1 MYFISNNDDYI
12 VAASKDFLEKSGS
25 RDLCAIA
32 SALKDGLFTL
42 ENETKS
48 FLANNFEDYEYEHT
62 TLYSSF
68 GNLTLYTIRK
78 KEEKIEVSPQDDE
91 SISYLKQLK
100 EGLITKSDNEFSI
113 PTIETLQKKET
124 QSKETNEE
132 TIETKESLPPIS
144 LEEKEEE
151 EKSIVSQE
159 QEENKTEVK
168 SDETSFETIKLFNNT
183 LSEESEEENAPKDR
197 IKLFD
202 YDTGTNKIETPSLE
216 QEITPE
222 VAEKEEKNQEV
233 QTLKII
239 QEDEEQN
246 KDIKEA
252 EPEYIEEAIE
262 VKPLDETQ
270 LKLEEELEKPVQEK
284 IIEIPTTSGEGIE
297 ELVTEEKNKKGLSKL
312 KEKLFPWGSKSKKKI
327 ELEESEILKTA
338 SDLQE
343 EEKESNESIK
353 EATKEETTKD
363 VESRIEEVSLEP
375 LKSENTEQLLEIP
388 EETIPVKEEKQ
399 KEELDSHLKL
409 AEEEKEENKL
419 EEKKENEELDKR
431 FTLNEFAEEDNKTTL
446 EKTHE
451 EASLEERELAEL
463 KAMHAESIA
472 PVTKQEER
480 EKEPLTVKAPEK
492 NIMKENTQLYYK
504 IIEMQVESIH
514 FETNAQNLNID
525 VDSYKMLLENYL
537 DELENYN
544 DDIKNRVHSTITML
558 ADAGELLSLKVI
570 SKKLNEIAIAP
581 EPAAPIRDLT
591 LLVSLLRD
599 KLSNKT
605 DKKTI
610 LDKKPFEIEEAQI
623 EEEDILDNKIIEISS
638 AETLLSDVAEEA
650 ISYDPKKAADEL
662 NLPVSLI
669 LEFADDFIEQA
680 KEHLSQMVKAYKEKD
695 LKTLQT
701 TAHMLKG
708 AASNL
713 RIDPLAE
720 NLFAIQKLQ
729 SFENADEL
737 IIEFVAKLKG
747 LATKLKALEGSRDEN

>member
-1 MYFISNNDDYI
+1 
-12 VAASKDFLEKSGS
+12 
-25 RDLCAIA
+25 
-32 SALKDGLFTL
+32 
-42 ENETKS
+42 
-48 FLANNFEDYEYEHT
+48 
-62 TLYSSF
+62 
-68 GNLTLYTIRK
+68 
-78 KEEKIEVSPQDDE
+78 
-91 SISYLKQLK
+91 
-100 EGLITKSDNEFSI
+100 
-113 PTIETLQKKET
+113 
-124 QSKETNEE
+124 
-132 TIETKESLPPIS
+132 
-144 LEEKEEE
+144 
-151 EKSIVSQE
+151 
-159 QEENKTEVK
+159 
-168 SDETSFETIKLFNNT
+168 
-183 LSEESEEENAPKDR
+183 
-197 IKLFD
+197 
-202 YDTGTNKIETPSLE
+202 
-216 QEITPE
+216 
-222 VAEKEEKNQEV
+222 
-233 QTLKII
+233 
-239 QEDEEQN
+239 
-246 KDIKEA
+246 
-252 EPEYIEEAIE
+252 
-262 VKPLDETQ
+262 
-270 LKLEEELEKPVQEK
+270 
-284 IIEIPTTSGEGIE
+284 
-297 ELVTEEKNKKGLSKL
+297 
-312 KEKLFPWGSKSKKKI
+312 
-327 ELEESEILKTA
+327 
-338 SDLQE
+338 
-343 EEKESNESIK
+343 
-353 EATKEETTKD
+353 
-363 VESRIEEVSLEP
+363 
-375 LKSENTEQLLEIP
+375 
-388 EETIPVKEEKQ
+388 
-399 KEELDSHLKL
+399 
-409 AEEEKEENKL
+409 
-419 EEKKENEELDKR
+419 
-431 FTLNEFAEEDNKTTL
+431 
-446 EKTHE
+446 
-451 EASLEERELAEL
+451 
-463 KAMHAESIA
+463 MHAESIA

-581 EPAAPIRDLT
+581 EPTAPIRDLT